1 MSINLKVKKRWAIY
15 SLGLG
20 VAYACFGL
28 LGILAGLSQTY
39 GLILIP
45 LEVGTALIYPDIF
58 GGAMLMVIGVIFL
71 FGVRPQWRG
80 AGEGASFLV
89 VGTFLS
95 GVLFAVDI
103 ALMLSH
109 AIGVAAFNIAP
120 EPYAEIMADWAEW
133 TCMNDLLPGIWLFA
147 FVIPGLQL
155 ALRLWK
161 AR

>member
-1 MSINLKVKKRWAIY
+1 M
-15 SLGLG
+15 
-20 VAYACFGL
+20 
-28 LGILAGLSQTY
+28 
-39 GLILIP
+39 
-45 LEVGTALIYPDIF
+45 IYPDIF

-95 GVLFAVDI
+95 AVFFAVYI
-103 ALMLSH
+103 AIMLSH
-109 AIGVAAFNIAP
+109 AIGFAAFNIAP

-133 TCMNDLLPGIWLFA
+133 TCMNDLQPGIWLFA